1 MRNLPSVETLGCVSI
16 IATDKTG
23 TLTTNQMAVVAMVTL
38 DRNEKKCT
46 VMHEHF
52 IEGET
57 YEPVG
62 KVEGIRRD
70 EVNFYS
76 TGAVADIMAVSF
88 GCNDAQIRTTSDG
101 FSIIGEPTEGALLTL
116 AEKLSADGEETL
128 LGRGKEVWHQ
138 DWERYATLD
147 FDTNRKSMSILC
159 RDKNTGVERLLVK
172 GAPNLLLE
180 RCTHAKLR
188 DGTIVE
194 LTSELRTEYL
204 SVIKNLS
211 SRPLRCLLLAVK
223 EVGSTQYMD
232 EVRNPET
239 FERIESGLIA
249 CGIVG
254 MVDPPRRD
262 ALKSIRLCKQAGI
275 RIAMITGDAKDTAIA
290 IAQEL
295 QILPFDRHDVLKA
308 FEGKQFFLKPEL
320 EQISILENGN
330 LVFYRT
336 EPSDKQKI
344 VKMLQSIG
352 EIPAMTGD
360 GVNDAPA
367 LRQANI
373 GKMKQTIMKY
383 PLNNFTSI
391 CISYNTS

>member
-1 MRNLPSVETLGCVSI
+1 MLSFKTVRNLPSVETLGCVSI

-23 TLTTNQMAVVAMVTL
+23 TLTTNQMTAVALVTL
-38 DRNEKKCT
+38 DRNEKGT
-46 VMHEHF
+46 IMFEHS

-57 YEPVG
+57 YEPIG
-62 KVEGIRRD
+62 KVEGMRSD
-70 EVNFYS
+70 EISFYS
-76 TGAVADIMAVSF
+76 SRAISDVMAVSL
-88 GCNDAQIRTTSDG
+88 GCNDAQLIKKSDR

-116 AEKLSADGEETL
+116 AEKLGANDD
-128 LGRGKEVWHQ
+128 EVVLDKCRQMWHEQ
-138 DWERYATLD
+138 WDRYATLD
-147 FDTNRKSMSILC
+147 FDRNRKSMSILC
-159 RDKNTGVERLLVK
+159 RDKSTKVERLLVK

-188 DGTIVE
+188 DGTVVE
-194 LTSELRTEYL
+194 MTSDLRNEYI
-204 SVIKNLS
+204 SVIKDLS

-223 EVGSTQYMD
+223 EVDSGQYQD
-232 EVRNPET
+232 ELRNVEA
-239 FERIESGLIA
+239 FGRIESGLTA

-262 ALKSIRLCKQAGI
+262 ALESIRLCKQAGI
-275 RIAMITGDAKDTAIA
+275 RIAMITGDAKDTAIS

-295 QILPFDRHDVLKA
+295 HILPSGSRDSLKA
-308 FEGKQFFLKPEL
+308 FEGKQFFLKPEQ
-320 EQISILENGN
+320 EQRLLLGSEN

-344 VKMLQSIG
+344 VKMLQLLG
-352 EIPAMTGD
+352 EIIAMTGD

-373 GKMKQTIMKY
+373 GKRKT
-383 PLNNFTSI
+383 N
-391 CISYNTS
+391 

>member
-1 MRNLPSVETLGCVSI
+1 MLSFKTVRNLPSVETLGCVSI

-23 TLTTNQMAVVAMVTL
+23 TLTTNQMTAVALVTL
-38 DRNEKKCT
+38 DRNEKGT
-46 VMHEHF
+46 IMFEHS

-57 YEPVG
+57 YEPIG
-62 KVEGIRRD
+62 KVEGMRSD
-70 EVNFYS
+70 EISFYS
-76 TGAVADIMAVSF
+76 SGAISDVMAVSL
-88 GCNDAQIRTTSDG
+88 GCNDAQLIKKSDR

-116 AEKLSADGEETL
+116 AEKLGANDD
-128 LGRGKEVWHQ
+128 EVVLDKCRQMWHEQ
-138 DWERYATLD
+138 WDRYATLD
-147 FDTNRKSMSILC
+147 FDRNRKSMSILC
-159 RDKNTGVERLLVK
+159 RDKSTKVERLLVK

-188 DGTIVE
+188 DGTVVE
-194 LTSELRTEYL
+194 MTSDLRNEYI
-204 SVIKNLS
+204 SVIKDLS

-223 EVGSTQYMD
+223 EVDSGQYQD
-232 EVRNPET
+232 ELRNVEA
-239 FERIESGLIA
+239 FGRIESGLTA

-262 ALKSIRLCKQAGI
+262 ALESIRLCKQAGI
-275 RIAMITGDAKDTAIA
+275 RIAMITGDAKDTAIS

-295 QILPFDRHDVLKA
+295 HILPSGSRDSLKA
-308 FEGKQFFLKPEL
+308 FEGKQFFLKPEQ
-320 EQISILENGN
+320 EQRLLLGSEN

-344 VKMLQSIG
+344 VKMLQLLG
-352 EIPAMTGD
+352 EIIAMTGD

-373 GKMKQTIMKY
+373 GKRKT
-383 PLNNFTSI
+383 N
-391 CISYNTS
+391 

>member
-1 MRNLPSVETLGCVSI
+1 MLSFKTVRNLPSVETLGCVSI

-23 TLTTNQMAVVAMVTL
+23 TLTTNQMTAVALVTL
-38 DRNEKKCT
+38 DRNEKGT
-46 VMHEHF
+46 IMFEHS

-57 YEPVG
+57 YEPIG
-62 KVEGIRRD
+62 KVEGMRSD
-70 EVNFYS
+70 EISFYS
-76 TGAVADIMAVSF
+76 SGAISDVMAVSL
-88 GCNDAQIRTTSDG
+88 GCNDAQLIKKSDR

-116 AEKLSADGEETL
+116 AEKLGANDD
-128 LGRGKEVWHQ
+128 EVVLDKCRQMWHEQ
-138 DWERYATLD
+138 WDRYATLD
-147 FDTNRKSMSILC
+147 FDRNRKSMSILC
-159 RDKNTGVERLLVK
+159 RDKSTKVERLLVK

-188 DGTIVE
+188 DGTVVE
-194 LTSELRTEYL
+194 MTSDLRNEYI
-204 SVIKNLS
+204 SVIKDLS

-223 EVGSTQYMD
+223 EVDSGQYQD
-232 EVRNPET
+232 ELRNVEA
-239 FERIESGLIA
+239 FGRIESGLTA

-262 ALKSIRLCKQAGI
+262 ALESIRLCKHAGI
-275 RIAMITGDAKDTAIA
+275 RIAMITGDAKDTAIS

-295 QILPFDRHDVLKA
+295 HILPSGSRDSLKA
-308 FEGKQFFLKPEL
+308 FEGKQFFLKPEQ
-320 EQISILENGN
+320 EQRLLLGSEN

-344 VKMLQSIG
+344 VKMLQLLG
-352 EIPAMTGD
+352 EIIAMTGD

-373 GKMKQTIMKY
+373 GKRKT
-383 PLNNFTSI
+383 N
-391 CISYNTS
+391 

>member
-1 MRNLPSVETLGCVSI
+1 MLSFKTVRNLPSVETLGCVSI

-23 TLTTNQMAVVAMVTL
+23 TLTTNQMTAVALVTL
-38 DRNEKKCT
+38 DRNEKGT
-46 VMHEHF
+46 IMFEHS

-57 YEPVG
+57 YEPIG
-62 KVEGIRRD
+62 KVEGMRSD
-70 EVNFYS
+70 EISFYS
-76 TGAVADIMAVSF
+76 SGAISDVMAVSL
-88 GCNDAQIRTTSDG
+88 GCNDAQLIKKSDR

-116 AEKLSADGEETL
+116 AEKLGANDD
-128 LGRGKEVWHQ
+128 EVVLDKCRQMWHEQ
-138 DWERYATLD
+138 WDRYATLD
-147 FDTNRKSMSILC
+147 FDRNRKSMSILC
-159 RDKNTGVERLLVK
+159 RDKNTKVERLLVK

-188 DGTIVE
+188 DGTVVE
-194 LTSELRTEYL
+194 MTSDLRNEYI
-204 SVIKNLS
+204 SVIKDLS

-223 EVGSTQYMD
+223 EVDSGQYQD
-232 EVRNPET
+232 ELRNVEA
-239 FERIESGLIA
+239 FGRIESGLTA

-262 ALKSIRLCKQAGI
+262 ALESIRLCKQAGI
-275 RIAMITGDAKDTAIA
+275 RIAMITGDAKDTAIS

-295 QILPFDRHDVLKA
+295 HILPSGSRDSLKA
-308 FEGKQFFLKPEL
+308 FEGKQFFLKPEQ
-320 EQISILENGN
+320 EQRLLLGSEN

-344 VKMLQSIG
+344 VKMLQSLG

-373 GKMKQTIMKY
+373 GKRKTD
-383 PLNNFTSI
+383 
-391 CISYNTS
+391 